1 MTPAARPDAIALS
14 LGGRCP
20 RCGQGRLFKGV
31 AALAPQCASC
41 GLDFAAL
48 NVGDGP
54 AAFLTLILGF
64 VIVGGALW
72 LEFAVSPPFWV
83 HLVLWTPLLI
93 GAVLISLRGAKA
105 VLVAQEVRHQ
115 AHEGRLTD
123 DA

>member
-1 MTPAARPDAIALS
+1 MPGARPDAVTLA

-20 RCGQGRLFKGV
+20 RCGQGKLFKGF
-31 AALAPQCASC
+31 AALAPACTIC

-83 HLVLWTPLLI
+83 HMLVWTPLLAGI
-93 GAVLISLRGAKA
+93 VLVSLRGAKA

-115 AHEGRLTD
+115 AHEGRKAD

>member
-1 MTPAARPDAIALS
+1 MQAARPDAVALALS
-14 LGGRCP
+14 GRCP
-20 RCGQGRLFKGV
+20 RCGQGKLFGDI
-31 AALAPQCASC
+31 AALAPSCTSC
-41 GLDFAAL
+41 GLDFSAL

-64 VIVGGALW
+64 LVVGGALW

-93 GAVLISLRGAKA
+93 GAVLVSLRGAKA

-115 AHEGRLTD
+115 AHEGRMAD